1 MEYLIKYLGAGQIY
15 KYPKNPAVS
24 LTIVKFSDIINTI
37 IPFFPLLSCGP
48 AGHRVASQPLGCP
61 NVAPIKGAT

>member
-24 LTIVKFSDIINTI
+24 LTIVKFSDIINII
-37 IPFFPLLSCGP
+37 IPFFEKNPLLGP
-48 AGHRVASQPLGCP
+48 LLLLRNNRRA
-61 NVAPIKGAT
+61 KGKTT